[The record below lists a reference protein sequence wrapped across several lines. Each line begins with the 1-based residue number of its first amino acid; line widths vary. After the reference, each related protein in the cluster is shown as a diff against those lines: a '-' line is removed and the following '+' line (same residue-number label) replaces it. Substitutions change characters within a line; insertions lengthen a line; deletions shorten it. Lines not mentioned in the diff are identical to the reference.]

1 MADFL
6 AAIVERKRREVDS
19 RLRGQTIDARPT
31 TRSLRTALAKPG
43 ARFIMEVKRASP
55 SGHRSARSVREAV
68 AAYAPVADAISVLTD
83 GPAFA
88 GSLDDLA
95 ATRAQFR
102 GPILAKD
109 FIVDPGQVSDLAYRL
124 AGSSDLYEASGRSP
138 YSSVNFVT
146 AHDGFTL
153 ADLVSAM
160 LSVLSN
166 EEAQAV
172 MAEAARLAMDVVFE
186 VHDEKELERSLL
198 LQPKIIGVNNRDL
211 KTLTTDL
218 SVTERLAP
226 LIPAGVLA
234 IAESGIASRAD
245 VDRLAP
251 LVDGF
256 LVGSALMAAPDTGQA
271 ARALI
276 HGRVKLCGLTN
287 CTDIAFAGAAGAS
300 YAGLILVAGTARAVG
315 GDRACDLAAKA
326 RAVGQRTVGVFR
338 DSPVMEIVQSVSDA
352 GLDIAQLHGSETDE
366 YIDALR
372 GQLPTGTEIWAACQ
386 VNGMAAPARRGADRS
401 LFDTARDGA
410 SGGTGRSFDWRL
422 VAGRDDLPDA
432 FIAGGIGPDN
442 AREAAA
448 VGAYGLDIGSRVECA
463 PGIKDPDMGADLF
476 AALRPAARSAAC

>member
-109 FIVDPGQVSDLAYRL
+109 FIVDPGQVSEARA
-124 AGSSDLYEASGRSP
+124 AG
-138 YSSVNFVT
+138 
-146 AHDGFTL
+146 
-153 ADLVSAM
+153 ADAVLAM

-326 RAVGQRTVGVFR
+326 RAVGLRTVGVFR

-463 PGIKDPDMGADLF
+463 PGIKDPEMVADLF